1 MTATLTA
8 AGAEPAAEEFAPL
21 RGFVTRFRRNP
32 GGMVGLVWIVIVVV
46 VTIFAT
52 TLEPF
57 KPSAL
62 GTQFNHG
69 PTHLN
74 LLGTDSIGRD
84 ILSRIIASAP
94 NELHICALVMV
105 ISVAFALPIGLIA
118 GFFGGLRDGVLMRI
132 MDAVFALPPLM
143 LGLAM
148 AALLGPSVTHVSI
161 AIAIPFIPGFARL
174 VRAQVLAVREELYI
188 EASRSVGVTDRRLV
202 VRHVLPNVISPL
214 IVQVALGLGYA
225 MLSEAGLSFLGFGV
239 QPPNSSWGVML
250 QDAYS
255 RITSAPW
262 PMIPPGVAIAL
273 TVLAFNLV
281 GDGLRD
287 SLGREVHKVKGD
299 R

>member
-8 AGAEPAAEEFAPL
+8 PGAEASPAEIAPS
-21 RGFVTRFRRNP
+21 RGFITRFRHN
-32 GGMVGLVWIVIVVV
+32 GAGMVGLVWIAIVVV

-52 TLEPF
+52 TIEPF
-57 KPSAL
+57 KPSDL

-69 PTHLN
+69 PTRYH

-84 ILSRIIASAP
+84 ILSRLLASAP
-94 NELHICALVMV
+94 VELHVCALVML

-118 GFFGGLRDGVLMRI
+118 GFFGGWRDGFMMRL
-132 MDAVFALPPLM
+132 MDALFAFPPLM
-143 LGLAM
+143 LALGIS
-148 AALLGPSVTHVSI
+148 ALLGPSVTHAAI

-202 VRHVLPNVISPL
+202 VRHVLPNVVSPL

-225 MLSEAGLSFLGFGV
+225 MLTEAALSFLGFGV

-287 SLGREVHKVKGD
+287 SLGREVYKVKAAG
-299 R
+299 